1 MKILLPKDNPGGVK
15 CSLMPLNFLSL
26 IKVFYASAFFFF
38 FFWEAGAYN
47 HTFKT
52 IPSSLRVL
60 KHQVLGTSL
69 MPALDKHT
77 SN

>member
-15 CSLMPLNFLSL
+15 CSLMPLNFVSL
-26 IKVFYASAFFFF
+26 IKVFYASAFF

-69 MPALDKHT
+69 MSALDKHT

>member
-38 FFWEAGAYN
+38 FSGKLEPITTRSKPYPVA
-47 HTFKT
+47 
-52 IPSSLRVL
+52 
-60 KHQVLGTSL
+60 
-69 MPALDKHT
+69 
-77 SN
+77 